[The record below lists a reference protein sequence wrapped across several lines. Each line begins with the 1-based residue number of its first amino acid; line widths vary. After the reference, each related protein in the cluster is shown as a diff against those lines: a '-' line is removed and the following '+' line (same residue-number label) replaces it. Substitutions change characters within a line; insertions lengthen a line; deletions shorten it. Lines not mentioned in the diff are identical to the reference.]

1 MARHLDLGA
10 RVRRSF
16 LAVSLVAG
24 TMAAVAMAPQT
35 ATAAATDQLVVVDVN
50 DASTGDFSSSSLKTI
65 NADGTKSF
73 ASPVDL
79 PSADA
84 DGVNAFALAGS
95 SNGNGS
101 LARSADG
108 NHLAVAGYHH
118 APGATGQVKA
128 TGPVKPK
135 DTKTADS
142 VDGLGIQRM
151 VARIGNTGTVDTST
165 RLGTALTG
173 SHPRGVASENGSTF
187 YLSGNGGSTDTG
199 VFSIALGGGTRT
211 GVAGSVAGEA
221 TKDQTNSRNVTI
233 AGGGLYTVS
242 EKTNLAGL
250 GQIGT
255 GLPTAKSAVTRLG
268 PKSATVDLPVPTAV
282 VMLDANPAVDGVDTG
297 YVSVDTN
304 NDDINDEIRKYT
316 SDGTTWTL
324 NGTKAGDY
332 PFLTARVSDN
342 TVQMFAS
349 KGSAAPGNTIVKF
362 DDTNGA
368 GAASFG
374 SDTTVA
380 TAAAGH
386 AFRGLAFAPT
396 GWNPGT
402 VSSSAPTAS
411 VAHSKVSGTI
421 GDDNNPGTT
430 LTLADDDTDAA
441 DLTVT
446 AESSDAAVIP
456 ESGIEV
462 TGTGLER
469 AVSFAPA
476 GVGRATITFTVTDD
490 NSNTGT
496 AQVSYAAS
504 STPTSAS
511 GRYLYESSDL
521 SSAVD
526 VGDGHAIAVS
536 SEDNVVRLYKKDQS
550 GRPVKTFE
558 FTDATT
564 GIGSSN
570 ADLESMA
577 RVNDTLYVLGSHGN
591 NSSGEAKPARRVLF
605 TAAIAGSGADTT
617 LTYIGKYN
625 GLWDA
630 LRTWD
635 EANNNRLGFA
645 AGQAAGVPANDPN
658 GFNIEGFEFAPGS
671 TSTAYLTFRA
681 PKVTHDGKPSA
692 VIVPVEN
699 ANALV
704 LGAGATE
711 PQFGEP
717 IYLDL
722 GGRTI
727 REIRKNGDDD
737 YLISASKFDAGS
749 PEWALFAWNGDPAST
764 PVAVK
769 NLPNPDPIRTG
780 SWESIV
786 SVPHPLTAGGAVT
799 LISDSGDTT
808 YYGDATLAASES
820 KSFRKSYVDEFTTS
834 SFEGYPTEPDFSPPS
849 DLSSP
854 TKNESSVSLAWTKV
868 TGANGYILSRRNGS
882 ETATT
887 QQVGDVSSALFSGLA
902 PSTEYTF
909 DITAVKPD
917 GTQSEASSP
926 LKVTT
931 AAVPTDRPSSVRWT
945 SRTSTSMK
953 IAWTKKSGSAKYKI
967 RYFPEGDKTYK
978 YLTVGNVSSASIT
991 GLTRGKAYVFKVAA
1005 ISSSGTQSPYSSSLY
1020 ASTSNLRPP
1029 TNFVRTARTS
1039 TTITLSWTKAAGANG
1054 YRIGKGIGSGTRT
1067 SVEVSGGDTQTVKL
1081 TGLKAGTTY
1090 TIDIA
1095 SLEGSGNSRS
1105 SYTPRIS
1112 VKTSG

>member
-1 MARHLDLGA
+1 MARHLDPGA

-16 LAVSLVAG
+16 LAVTLVIG

-35 ATAAATDQLVVVDVN
+35 ATAAVADQLVVVDVN

-65 NADGTKSF
+65 NADGTNSF
-73 ASPVDL
+73 ASPVEL
-79 PSADA
+79 PAADSGTA
-84 DGVNAFALAGS
+84 NAFALAGS

-108 NHLAVAGYHH
+108 NYLAVAGYHH
-118 APGATGQVKA
+118 VPGATGEVKA
-128 TGPVKPK
+128 GAPVKPK
-135 DTKTADS
+135 DTKTAPS
-142 VDGLGIQRM
+142 AEGPGIQRM
-151 VARIGNTGTVDTST
+151 VARVDNTGTVDTST
-165 RLGTALTG
+165 LLGTAALSG
-173 SHPRGVASENGSTF
+173 SHPRGVATDTGSSF

-199 VFSIALGGGTRT
+199 VFSIPFGGGTKT
-211 GVAGSVAGEA
+211 PIAGGVSGEA
-221 TKDQTNSRNVTI
+221 TTDQRNTRNVQI
-233 AGGGLYTVS
+233 AGGGLYTIS
-242 EKTNLAGL
+242 EKATLQGL
-250 GQIGT
+250 GKIGT
-255 GLPTAKSAVTRLG
+255 GLPTGKSAITRLG
-268 PKSATVDLPVPTAV
+268 PKAAVVDFPVPTSVAMV
-282 VMLDANPAVDGVDTG
+282 DANPAVEGVDTG
-297 YVSVDTN
+297 YVSVDI
-304 NDDINDEIRKYT
+304 DDDGTNDEIRKYT

-332 PFLTARVSDN
+332 PFITARVSGD
-342 TVQMFAS
+342 TVQLFAS
-349 KGSAAPGNTIVKF
+349 KGSTAPANTIVKL
-362 DDTNGA
+362 DDAGGA

-374 SDTTVA
+374 TDTTVA
-380 TAAAGH
+380 TAADGH

-402 VSSSAPTAS
+402 ISSSAPTAS
-411 VAHSKVSGTI
+411 VAHGKVSGTL
-421 GDDNNPGTT
+421 GDGHNPGTT

-446 AESSDAAVIP
+446 AQSSNTDVIADA
-456 ESGIEV
+456 GIDV
-462 TGTGLER
+462 TGSGLER
-469 AVSFAPA
+469 AVSFTPA
-476 GVGRATITFTVTDD
+476 GVGRATITLTVTDD

-504 STPTSAS
+504 SAPTSAS

-536 SEDNVVRLYKKDQS
+536 SEDNVIRLYKKDES
-550 GRPVKTFE
+550 GRPVKTFD
-558 FTDATT
+558 FSDGTT
-564 GIGSSN
+564 GIGPTN

-605 TAAIAGSGADTT
+605 TAAITGSGADTV
-617 LTYIGKYN
+617 LTYIGGYN

-635 EANNNRLGFA
+635 EANGNRLGFA
-645 AGQAAGVPANDPN
+645 AGQATGVAANDPN
-658 GFNIEGFEFAPGS
+658 GFNIEGIEYAPGS
-671 TSTAYLTFRA
+671 TSTAYLAFRA
-681 PKVTHDGKPSA
+681 PKVTHDGQPSA

-704 LGAGATE
+704 LGGAE
-711 PQFGEP
+711 PQFGDP

-727 REIRKNGDDD
+727 REIRKNSDDD

-749 PEWALFAWNGDPAST
+749 PEWALFAWNGNPDST
-764 PVAVK
+764 PVSVK
-769 NLPNPDPIRTG
+769 DLPSPDPVRTG

-786 SVPHPLTAGGAVT
+786 SVPHPLTDGGSVT

-808 YYGDATLAASES
+808 FYGDSTVGANES
-820 KSFRKSYVDEFTTS
+820 KNLRKSYVDEFTTS
-834 SFEGYPTEPDFSPPS
+834 SFTEYPTAPEFSPPS

-854 TKNESSVSLAWTKV
+854 SQTESSVSLAWTKV
-868 TGANGYILSRRNGS
+868 AGANGYILSQRVGDGS
-882 ETATT
+882 PTT
-887 QQVGDVSSALFSGLA
+887 KQVGDVSSASFTGLA
-902 PSTEYTF
+902 ASTEYTF
-909 DITAVKPD
+909 DITAVKSD

-931 AAVPTDRPSSVRWT
+931 SAAPSDRPSNVRWT
-945 SRTSTSMK
+945 SRTATSMTV
-953 IAWTKKSGSAKYKI
+953 AWTKKSGSAKYKV
-967 RYFPEGDKTYK
+967 RYTPEGAATYK
-978 YLTVGNVSSASIT
+978 YLTVGNVSSANIT
-991 GLTRGKAYVFKVAA
+991 GLLRGKSYGIKVAA
-1005 ISSSGTQSPYSSSLY
+1005 IASNGTQSPYSSALI
-1020 ASTSNLRPP
+1020 ASTSNLRAPSNLAKV
-1029 TNFVRTARTS
+1029 TRTS
-1039 TTITLSWTKAAGANG
+1039 TTITLTWTKAAGANG
-1054 YRIGKGIGSGTRT
+1054 YRIYRGIGSGTRT
-1067 SVEVSGGDTQTVKL
+1067 KVEVSGGDTETVKL
-1081 TGLKAGTTY
+1081 TGLSAGKTY

-1105 SYTPRIS
+1105 SYSPRIS